1 MDAPQCPLLTQSE
14 HTVLTIV
21 ARQNDGRPLF
31 RRL

>member
-1 MDAPQCPLLTQSE
+1 LTQSE